1 MANHPAVGAN
11 AKSASASPVIAHC
24 AAAAAVDTTAA
35 AGVTA
40 AAAAAAVDTTAAA
53 GVTAAAAVAGV
64 ITAAAAA
71 RVTVAAAEGP
81 GGSRS
86 PRVPHRSLRL
96 SQLYRRRVLRVNIST
111 HGGGADAI
119 TAAAARTSNAKTC
132 EDR

>member
-1 MANHPAVGAN
+1 MANHPAVGAD
-11 AKSASASPVIAHC
+11 AKGASASPVIAHC
-24 AAAAAVDTTAA
+24 AAAAA
-35 AGVTA
+35 GVPA
-40 AAAAAAVDTTAAA
+40 AAAAA
-53 GVTAAAAVAGV
+53 GVVAAAAAGV

-111 HGGGADAI
+111 PYGGADAI
-119 TAAAARTSNAKTC
+119 TAAAARTPNAKTC